1 MDGAIVA
8 GAEVAGAVVRHDNRA
23 RRRDD
28 DRSCHDRGRRHDDWR
43 RLCYDNGLR
52 HDRSRLRHDDRSGLG
67 DNRCRLGHDDRG
79 GLGDNRS
86 RLRHDHWSRLCDNR
100 GLGDDRRLRIDDDG
114 GWRIDGFRDIGDCVH
129 DVKYRVEAAVV
140 EGTAVVVMVLSLE
153 VVASQQK
160 SGDGQTEDGV
170 VCVLHG
176 VLLFRWLVCLFDLLV
191 FSVFTKPI
199 SRFFIFF

>member
-1 MDGAIVA
+1 MDRAIVA

-23 RRRDD
+23 GRRDD
-28 DRSCHDRGRRHDDWR
+28 DWSCHDRGRRYDNWR
-43 RLCYDNGLR
+43 GLCHDNGLR

-79 GLGDNRS
+79 GLGDNWS

-100 GLGDDRRLRIDDDG
+100 GLGDDRRLRIDDDSR
-114 GWRIDGFRDIGDCVH
+114 WRLDGFRDVGDGVH
-129 DVKYRVEAAVV
+129 DVKHRVEAAVV
-140 EGTAVVVMVLSLE
+140 ESSVVVVMVLSLE

>member
-23 RRRDD
+23 GRRDD

-52 HDRSRLRHDDRSGLG
+52 HDRSRLRHDDR
-67 DNRCRLGHDDRG
+67 G

-86 RLRHDHWSRLCDNR
+86 RLRHDDWSRLCDDR
-100 GLGDDRRLRIDDDG
+100 RLCDYRRLRIDDDSR
-114 GWRIDGFRDIGDCVH
+114 WRLDGFRDIGDGVH

-153 VVASQQK
+153 VVASQK

>member
-23 RRRDD
+23 GRRDD

-43 RLCYDNGLR
+43 RLCHDNGLR

-86 RLRHDHWSRLCDNR
+86 RLRHDHWSRLCDDR
-100 GLGDDRRLRIDDDG
+100 RLCDYRRLRIDDDSR
-114 GWRIDGFRDIGDCVH
+114 WRLDGFRDIGDGVH
-129 DVKYRVEAAVV
+129 DVKNRVEAAVV
-140 EGTAVVVMVLSLE
+140 ESSVVVVMVLSLE